1 MKQLSVFI
9 ENQCGKLLEVTNT
22 LKTENIDILAISIA
36 ETQEFGIAR
45 MIVDDIEKAE
55 KCLKVKGFAC
65 NQTNVLVI
73 EIASRPGGLA
83 SLLKIFNDNNINV
96 EYMYGFLGRTTAEAT
111 MVFRVKNYDSAK
123 EILSQNNI
131 KFNENLLGKN

>member
-9 ENQCGKLLEVTNT
+9 ENQCGKLLELTDT
-22 LKTENIDILAISIA
+22 LKAENIDILAITIA

-55 KCLKVKGFAC
+55 KCLKDKGFAC

-73 EIASRPGGLA
+73 EIDSKPGGLA
-83 SLLKIFNDNNINV
+83 GLLKIFNDNAINV
-96 EYMYGFLGRTTAEAT
+96 EYMYGF
-111 MVFRVKNYDSAK
+111 FK
-123 EILSQNNI
+123 
-131 KFNENLLGKN
+131 

>member
-22 LKTENIDILAISIA
+22 LKSENIDILAISIA

-45 MIVDDIEKAE
+45 MIVDDITKAE
-55 KCLKVKGFAC
+55 KSLKDKGFAC

-73 EIASRPGGLA
+73 EISSKPGGLA
-83 SLLKIFNDNNINV
+83 SLLEIFNNNNINV
-96 EYMYGFLGRTTAEAT
+96 EYMYGFLGRTSAEAT
-111 MVFRVKNYDSAK
+111 MVFRVKNYDNAK
-123 EILSQNNI
+123 QILSQQNI
-131 KFNENLLGKN
+131 KFNENLLG

>member
-1 MKQLSVFI
+1 MKQLSVFM
-9 ENQCGKLLEVTNT
+9 ENQCGKLLEVTDT
-22 LKTENIDILAISIA
+22 LKAQNIDILAISIA

-45 MIVDDIEKAE
+45 MIVDDIAKAE
-55 KCLKVKGFAC
+55 KSLKDKGFAC

-73 EIASRPGGLA
+73 EIASKPGGLA

-96 EYMYGFLGRTTAEAT
+96 EYMYGFLGRTTSEAT

-123 EILSQNNI
+123 EILSKNNI
-131 KFNENLLGKN
+131 KFNENLLN